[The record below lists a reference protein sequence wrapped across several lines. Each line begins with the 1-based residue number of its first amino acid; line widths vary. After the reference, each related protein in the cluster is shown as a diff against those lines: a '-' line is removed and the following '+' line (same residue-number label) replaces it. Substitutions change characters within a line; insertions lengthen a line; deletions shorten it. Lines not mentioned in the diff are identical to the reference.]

1 MATKLYTVENLLV
14 GKTYRS
20 HSRKIEGVIAEAIFS
35 DKGYYE
41 NAEAY
46 IIRVRPAYVYAIG
59 KLPQKDFYA
68 TVAVKV
74 SE

>member
-1 MATKLYTVENLLV
+1 MAAKLYTVENLLV

-20 HSRKIEGVIAEAIFS
+20 HSRKIEGVITEAVFS

-46 IIRVRPAYVYAIG
+46 LIKVRPTYAVG
-59 KLPQKDFYA
+59 KMPEKDFYA

-74 SE
+74 GE